1 MKDWLEKIGWKRLV
15 EDWLEKITFP
25 KLMAKSN
32 ATLEM
37 FILFKKIGLWMSE
50 RLLLGFVDSII
61 KK

>member
-1 MKDWLEKIGWKRLV
+1 
-15 EDWLEKITFP
+15 
-25 KLMAKSN
+25 MAKSN